1 MRLAFLFGFLRRN
14 FRSYKAGWPS
24 TRSRLIVATKSYPP
38 RPDCGSRIYH
48 TGTDESDILSIKG
61 GSLDVIH
68 RINPVG
74 HIWTDSALEW
84 IKHENLQ
91 GFIYTHQP
99 DSFDDM
105 IAKFV
110 PPVLD

>member
-1 MRLAFLFGFLRRN
+1 MM
-14 FRSYKAGWPS
+14 
-24 TRSRLIVATKSYPP
+24 
-38 RPDCGSRIYH
+38 
-48 TGTDESDILSIKG
+48 
-61 GSLDVIH
+61 H
-68 RINPVG
+68 RISPVG

-84 IKHENLQ
+84 IKRGNLQ

-110 PPVLD
+110 PPMLD

>member
-1 MRLAFLFGFLRRN
+1 MQGKPAQYTFTLDSGDKKLCAFC
-14 FRSYKAGWPS
+14 
-24 TRSRLIVATKSYPP
+24 
-38 RPDCGSRIYH
+38 PDCGSRIYH
-48 TGTDESDILSIKG
+48 TGTDESDILIIKG
-61 GSLDVIH
+61 GSLGEID
-68 RINPVG
+68 RIKPVG

-84 IKHENLQ
+84 INHESLQ

-105 IAKFV
+105 IAKFE